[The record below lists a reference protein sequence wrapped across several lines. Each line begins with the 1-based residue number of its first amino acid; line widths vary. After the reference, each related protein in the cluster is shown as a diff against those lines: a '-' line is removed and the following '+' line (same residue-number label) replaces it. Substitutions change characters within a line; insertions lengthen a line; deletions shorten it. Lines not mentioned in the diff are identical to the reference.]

1 MPPAT
6 ERLECYVVVAPGLE
20 PFATTELEA
29 IGARDVRPHHGGVDC
44 ALTFTQLGAANL
56 YLRTATRV
64 LVRIA
69 RFHAAGWRDFEQ
81 GLRGIDWPRWLPA
94 DATLEL
100 SASASG
106 SALFHTGA
114 IEERAAAVL
123 SRWAG
128 TGTTQRVSIRIKR
141 DTVTVSIDSSGEP
154 LHRRGWR
161 TAVDDAP
168 LRETLAAGL
177 LMASGWTKRAPLVDP
192 FCGSGTI
199 AIEAAC
205 MARRI
210 APGRDRSF
218 ALLHWPRA
226 EEVRWE
232 RLIAGAD
239 DERVE
244 RIPTIAGSD
253 ISAHAI
259 AAATANA
266 VRAGVADDVQFT
278 VMAADAVRLGAR
290 PGWIVTNPPYGE
302 RLRASAPAWQQ
313 LAALIERSPQWRGA
327 VIAPRRLV
335 DTALRAAQPVEHA
348 HRFAVSNGGIGVE
361 LTPFRRAGERP
372 ASVVAPAPRI
382 AAPAPPT
389 AGGRNPSRNG

>member
-1 MPPAT
+1 M
-6 ERLECYVVVAPGLE
+6 
-20 PFATTELEA
+20 
-29 IGARDVRPHHGGVDC
+29 
-44 ALTFTQLGAANL
+44 
-56 YLRTATRV
+56 
-64 LVRIA
+64 
-69 RFHAAGWRDFEQ
+69 
-81 GLRGIDWPRWLPA
+81 
-94 DATLEL
+94 
-100 SASASG
+100 
-106 SALFHTGA
+106 
-114 IEERAAAVL
+114 
-123 SRWAG
+123 
-128 TGTTQRVSIRIKR
+128 
-141 DTVTVSIDSSGEP
+141 
-154 LHRRGWR
+154 
-161 TAVDDAP
+161 
-168 LRETLAAGL
+168 
-177 LMASGWTKRAPLVDP
+177 
-192 FCGSGTI
+192 
-199 AIEAAC
+199 
-205 MARRI
+205 
-210 APGRDRSF
+210 
-218 ALLHWPRA
+218 
-226 EEVRWE
+226 RWE

>member
-1 MPPAT
+1 M
-6 ERLECYVVVAPGLE
+6 YAP
-20 PFATTELEA
+20 TTA
-29 IGARDVRPHHGGVDC
+29 ASTARSPSPNSAR
-44 ALTFTQLGAANL
+44 
-56 YLRTATRV
+56 RTCT
-64 LVRIA
+64 
-69 RFHAAGWRDFEQ
+69 
-81 GLRGIDWPRWLPA
+81 
-94 DATLEL
+94 
-100 SASASG
+100 S
-106 SALFHTGA
+106 
-114 IEERAAAVL
+114 
-123 SRWAG
+123 
-128 TGTTQRVSIRIKR
+128 
-141 DTVTVSIDSSGEP
+141 
-154 LHRRGWR
+154 
-161 TAVDDAP
+161 AP
-168 LRETLAAGL
+168 LLGYWYASPASTRPGGATSSRGCAVSTGRVGCPPTPRSNSVPRHRGRRCSTPAPSKSAPQQCCRVGPVRETLAAGL